1 MSNPKTFPCAEVAL
15 RSTSAGAT
23 TRMPRK
29 TWVLVAAVLG
39 STMAFVDES
48 VVNVALPRIEN
59 DLHASLAAMQWV
71 VNAYTLCMSALLLTG
86 GATADRFGRRLIFL
100 IGTAVFAIAS
110 IGCGLAP
117 TIHVLLIARA
127 LQGAG
132 AALLVP
138 CSLAL
143 IAAAYDEK
151 ERGAAIG
158 VWSGASAIA
167 AGAAPLIGG
176 WLVDHSTW
184 RSIFLIN
191 PLIAVAALWIA
202 LIRVPESRDAAA
214 PRTLDWA
221 GAVLAFLGLACLV
234 YGLTASAKLGLGHLT
249 VLGPILASAALFL
262 AFLRTERI
270 SAEPMMPLEL
280 FHSTRFSGVN
290 LLTLLLYGALG
301 GAFFFLP
308 FLLIQADG
316 FSATAAGAVYLPFT
330 VILGVLS
337 RWAGRLGDRFGARW
351 PLIVGPTLTAVGL
364 ALLPVSASYAAIL
377 TSMTVLGFGMA
388 ITVAP
393 LTTTV
398 FDSVPASRTG
408 IASGINNAVAS
419 TGALLLIALLGSVSS
434 GMFDRSLERH
444 LTETRASAPVTDAVR
459 LARNGF
465 VVPPL
470 PGNLSDPER
479 RLARSIVVSSLTDT
493 VRTALWIAALLA
505 LAGGVSAALMI
516 HPKEREPSKESS

>member
-1 MSNPKTFPCAEVAL
+1 LASNVQL
-15 RSTSAGAT
+15 
-23 TRMPRK
+23 
-29 TWVLVAAVLG
+29 
-39 STMAFVDES
+39 
-48 VVNVALPRIEN
+48 
-59 DLHASLAAMQWV
+59 
-71 VNAYTLCMSALLLTG
+71 
-86 GATADRFGRRLIFL
+86 
-100 IGTAVFAIAS
+100 
-110 IGCGLAP
+110 
-117 TIHVLLIARA
+117 LLIARGF
-127 LQGAG
+127 QGAG

-143 IAAAYDEK
+143 IAAAYEEK

-191 PLIAVAALWIA
+191 PLIAVAALWIT

-234 YGLTASAKLGLGHLT
+234 YGLTASADLGLGHIT
-249 VLGPILASAALFL
+249 VLGPILASVALFL
-262 AFLRTERI
+262 AFLRTEQV
-270 SAEPMMPLEL
+270 SASPMMPLEL
-280 FHSTRFSGVN
+280 FRSARFSGVN

-308 FLLIQADG
+308 FLLIQAHG
-316 FSATAAGAVYLPFT
+316 FSATAAGAAYLPFT
-330 VILGVLS
+330 LILGVLS
-337 RWAGRLGDRFGARW
+337 RWAGRMADRFGARW
-351 PLIVGPTLTAVGL
+351 PLIVGPAVTAVAL
-364 ALLPVSASYAAIL
+364 ALLPVSASYPAIL

-398 FDSVPASRTG
+398 FAAVPAARTG

-419 TGALLLIALLGSVSS
+419 TGALLLIALLGSVSA

-444 LTETRASAPVTDAVR
+444 LTEARASASVRSAVQV
-459 LARNGF
+459 ARNGF

-470 PGNLSDPER
+470 PGDLSDEER
-479 RLARSIVVSSLTDT
+479 RLARDIVVNSLTGT
-493 VRTALWIAALLA
+493 IRIALWITALLA
-505 LAGGVSAALMI
+505 LAGGVSAALTI
-516 HPKEREPSKESS
+516 RAGRSPAAPSTQDAK